1 MQINLIRLEIEL
13 LSSLL
18 AEITQGYH
26 NYLCLCTAFCSM
38 MLLLR
43 TIMQ

>member
-13 LSSLL
+13 LSSPL

-38 MLLLR
+38 MLLLHAI
-43 TIMQ
+43 TQ

>member
-26 NYLCLCTAFCSM
+26 NYLSVLHFVA
-38 MLLLR
+38 
-43 TIMQ
+43 